1 MRAGRGPRSEPRPA
15 RPILSVMDP
24 DGELLH
30 RLRSGDE
37 RAFVSL
43 VERYHEPMLRLAVSF
58 VPSRAVAE
66 EVVQDTWLAA
76 LRGLEA
82 FEGRSSLKTWL
93 FRILVNR
100 ARTTGSKE
108 QRSVPVADPEP
119 AVDPT
124 RFGGAGSWS
133 DPPEHWIEAA
143 ERRMEAGKL
152 ADRVRAWLGELP
164 ARQREV
170 VLLRDIEGMS
180 SEEVCAVLALTEGNQ
195 RVLLH
200 RGRSRLRQ
208 LFEDEFREVR

>member
-1 MRAGRGPRSEPRPA
+1 MH
-15 RPILSVMDP
+15 P
-24 DGELLH
+24 DFELISA
-30 RLRSGDE
+30 LRSGDE
-37 RAFVSL
+37 RAFTTL
-43 VERYHEPMLRLAVSF
+43 VGRYHEPMLALAASF

-76 LRGLEA
+76 LRGLDT

-100 ARTTGSKE
+100 ARSTGSKE
-108 QRSVPVADPEP
+108 QRSIPVADPGP
-119 AVDPT
+119 AVDPS
-124 RFGGAGSWS
+124 RFGGDGSWA

-152 ADRVRAWLGELP
+152 AGQVRGWIDELP

-170 VLLRDIEGMS
+170 VLLRDVEGMS
-180 SEEVCAVLALTEGNQ
+180 SEDVCAVLALTEGNQ

-208 LFEDEFREVR
+208 LLEDELREVR

>member
-1 MRAGRGPRSEPRPA
+1 MN
-15 RPILSVMDP
+15 P
-24 DGELLH
+24 DSELLH

-37 RAFVSL
+37 RAFTVL
-43 VERYHEPMLRLAVSF
+43 VERYHEPMLGLAASF
-58 VPSRAVAE
+58 VPNRAVAE

-76 LRGLEA
+76 LRGLDA

-100 ARTTGSKE
+100 ARSTGSRE
-108 QRSVPVADPEP
+108 QRSIPVADPEP
-119 AVDPT
+119 AVDPS
-124 RFGGAGSWS
+124 RFGGDGGWS
-133 DPPEHWIEAA
+133 DPPEHWIETA

-152 ADRVRAWLGELP
+152 AGQVRVWIDGLP

-170 VLLRDIEGMS
+170 VLLRDVEGMS
-180 SEEVCAVLALTEGNQ
+180 SEDVCAVLALTEGNQ

-208 LFEDEFREVR
+208 LLENELREVR

>member
-1 MRAGRGPRSEPRPA
+1 MH
-15 RPILSVMDP
+15 P
-24 DGELLH
+24 DFELLH

-37 RAFVSL
+37 RAFTVL
-43 VERYHEPMLRLAVSF
+43 VGRYHEPMMALAASF
-58 VPSRAVAE
+58 VPSRAIAE
-66 EVVQDTWLAA
+66 EVVQDTWLAV
-76 LRGLEA
+76 LRGLDN

-108 QRSVPVADPEP
+108 QRSIPVADPEP
-119 AVDPT
+119 AVDPS
-124 RFGGAGSWS
+124 RFGGDGGWA

-143 ERRMEAGKL
+143 ERRIEAGRL
-152 ADRVRAWLGELP
+152 AGQIRVWIDGLP

-170 VLLRDIEGMS
+170 VLLRDVEGMS
-180 SEEVCAVLALTEGNQ
+180 SEDVCAVLALTEGNQ

-208 LFEDEFREVR
+208 LLENELREVR

>member
-1 MRAGRGPRSEPRPA
+1 
-15 RPILSVMDP
+15 MDS
-24 DGELLH
+24 DAELVR

-37 RAFVSL
+37 RAFTGL
-43 VERYHEPMLRLAVSF
+43 VERYHQPMLALAASF
-58 VPSRAVAE
+58 VPNLAVAE
-66 EVVQDTWLAA
+66 EVVQDTWLAV
-76 LRGLEA
+76 LRGLDG
-82 FEGRSSLKTWL
+82 FEGRSSLKTWV

-100 ARTTGSKE
+100 ARTTGSRE

-119 AVDPT
+119 AVDPA
-124 RFGGAGSWS
+124 RFDGAGGWA

-143 ERRMEAGKL
+143 EGRIEAGKL
-152 ADRVRAWLGELP
+152 AHRVRAWIDELP

-170 VLLRDIEGMS
+170 VLLRDVEGMS
-180 SEEVCAVLALTEGNQ
+180 SEQVCTVLSLTEGNQ

>member
-1 MRAGRGPRSEPRPA
+1 MNSDGG
-15 RPILSVMDP
+15 
-24 DGELLH
+24 DGELLL

-37 RAFVSL
+37 QAFVSL
-43 VERYHEPMLRLAVSF
+43 VGRYQEPMLRLAASF

-76 LRGLEA
+76 LRGLDG

-100 ARTTGSKE
+100 ARTTGSRE

-119 AVDPT
+119 VVDPA
-124 RFGGAGSWS
+124 RFDGSGGWA

-143 ERRMEAGKL
+143 EVRMEASKL
-152 ADRVRAWLGELP
+152 AHRIKAWIDELP
-164 ARQREV
+164 GRQREV
-170 VLLRDIEGMS
+170 VLLRDVEGMTS
-180 SEEVCAVLALTEGNQ
+180 GDVCAVLAITEGNQ

-208 LFEDEFREVR
+208 MLEGEFREVR

>member
-1 MRAGRGPRSEPRPA
+1 MHPDSE
-15 RPILSVMDP
+15 LV
-24 DGELLH
+24 H

-37 RAFVSL
+37 RAFTLV
-43 VERYHEPMLRLAVSF
+43 VERYHEPMLALAASF

-76 LRGLEA
+76 LRGLDA

-100 ARTTGSKE
+100 ARSTGSKE
-108 QRSVPVADPEP
+108 QRSIPVADPEP

-124 RFGGAGSWS
+124 RFGGDGSWA

-143 ERRMEAGKL
+143 ERRMEAGKI
-152 ADRVRAWLGELP
+152 ADRIRMLMDELP

-170 VLLRDIEGMS
+170 VILRDVEEMS

-200 RGRSRLRQ
+200 RGQSRLRQ

>member
-1 MRAGRGPRSEPRPA
+1 
-15 RPILSVMDP
+15 MDP
-24 DGELLH
+24 DSELLL

-37 RAFVSL
+37 LAFVSL
-43 VERYHEPMLRLAVSF
+43 VERYQEQMLRLAASF

-66 EVVQDTWLAA
+66 EVVQDTWLAV
-76 LRGLEA
+76 LRGLDG

-100 ARTTGSKE
+100 ARTTGTKE

-119 AVDPT
+119 AVDPS
-124 RFGGAGSWS
+124 RFDGSGGWA

-143 ERRMEAGKL
+143 ERRVEAGKL
-152 ADRVRAWLGELP
+152 ADRIRAWLGELP
-164 ARQREV
+164 VRQREV